1 MEWLF
6 DRRGKSVAQSAQ
18 RVVADMHRHLEKQN
32 KKVKEL
38 ESVITQ
44 FNKLFTESLEND
56 LSRLEKR
63 KKELSEEMIAIDTAI
78 TERKSRLQSVRNEI
92 HQILEK
98 NERDVLTTRSL
109 NGFSSNNINI
119 NNLSNLSNKNDNNG
133 HNNGY
138 NNGYN
143 NYNNNNNSN
152 NNNNNN
158 NDNNDFNQDEKGL
171 SIVENKAIILEE
183 QFLEESEI
191 LATIKD
197 ICKDV
202 LFIIHRSNISD
213 VVIYSPSQIDSEIV
227 KSFKLTNFNNI
238 NSKTEL
244 TTFENMM
251 IYGSKIV
258 PNHDRDFP
266 HIKELAVPL
275 VINKNHCGVLAQ
287 LWGAVEIPLTP
298 DVIIDIWR
306 GTYVLIYIFFNL
318 FIFFF
323 SFHLFFIFI
332 DLL

>member
-44 FNKLFTESLEND
+44 FNKLFTDSLEND

-119 NNLSNLSNKNDNNG
+119 NNLSNKNDNNG
-133 HNNGY
+133 NNNGY

-143 NYNNNNNSN
+143 NYNNNT

-158 NDNNDFNQDEKGL
+158 NDNNDYNQDEKGL

-227 KSFKLTNFNNI
+227 KSFKLTNFNNNI
-238 NSKTEL
+238 RSQWYL
-244 TTFENMM
+244 
-251 IYGSKIV
+251 YR
-258 PNHDRDFP
+258 PP
-266 HIKELAVPL
+266 
-275 VINKNHCGVLAQ
+275 Q
-287 LWGAVEIPLTP
+287 L
-298 DVIIDIWR
+298 
-306 GTYVLIYIFFNL
+306 
-318 FIFFF
+318 
-323 SFHLFFIFI
+323 S
-332 DLL
+332 